1 VTPRKTARS
10 ILLAALLAAG
20 VLAGS
25 ASAAGAKVP
34 RLIFPVVGPASY
46 VDDFGDARGQ
56 GRHDGNDI
64 MAPKRALAVAAEAGK
79 VKFWTTSSRAGCML
93 YLYGKSGTTYL
104 YVHLNND
111 LTLRNDNRGTCVPG
125 VAYTPGLRSGAEVK
139 AGEPVG
145 YVGDS
150 GDADGIASHLHFEVR
165 PGGGAVSPFAHLK
178 RARKLLFAAR
188 AGSTFKLTL
197 RGKVVQAA
205 DGELALRVKEL
216 RRFPGGLKVP
226 NVGRTVQLQVPSN
239 VVIFSPLGALIAQ
252 ARLAQT
258 KPGQSATV
266 WTQAAETTLPAQL
279 GAPNVLAAERIA
291 LQGDPPL
298 GRG

>member
-1 VTPRKTARS
+1 
-10 ILLAALLAAG
+10 
-20 VLAGS
+20 
-25 ASAAGAKVP
+25 VP

-46 VDDFGDARGQ
+46 VDDFGDQRGQ

-79 VKFWTTSSRAGCML
+79 VRFWTTSSRAGCML

-111 LTLRNDNRGTCVPG
+111 LTLRNDNRGKCVPG
-125 VAYTPGLRSGAEVK
+125 VAYTPGLTNGAEVK

-150 GDADGIASHLHFEVR
+150 GDADGITSHLHFEVR
-165 PGGGAVSPFAHLK
+165 PGGGGAVSPFAHLN

-226 NVGRTVQLQVPSN
+226 NVGKTVRLQVPSD

-258 KPGQSATV
+258 KPGQPATV

-291 LQGDPPL
+291 LQGDPAL
-298 GRG
+298 GPG